1 MISLVICSAHKK
13 ISKALVNNITESI
26 GVQHEIVYIDNHDNR
41 HSIFSA
47 YNEGVARCRY
57 PYLCFIHED
66 VFFHSH
72 NWGKKIINHLQ
83 VPNVGICGLAGRDFV
98 TRVPASWRVKLPS
111 VNIIQSDHSG
121 RKSSKKRLNP
131 PQYKL
136 ERRNVVL
143 LDGVML
149 CMKKEI
155 FNHIRFDD
163 QLEGFHGYDFDICIQ
178 AAVNG
183 FDNYVMYDIEV
194 EHFSRGNPDAEYYR
208 ILIKVFRKW
217 SNLLPLTLK
226 NAPNE
231 QIKQLPAIEKKGVS
245 RLLGKLVRRE
255 FPTNEIVAEISY
267 FINSIDLDN
276 KQTRLKTILPEVYAQ
291 KLIYFTV
298 NKIPKRF
305 LCLVKGVLKQ
315 ST

>member
-1 MISLVICSAHKK
+1 
-13 ISKALVNNITESI
+13 
-26 GVQHEIVYIDNHDNR
+26 
-41 HSIFSA
+41 
-47 YNEGVARCRY
+47 
-57 PYLCFIHED
+57 
-66 VFFHSH
+66 
-72 NWGKKIINHLQ
+72 
-83 VPNVGICGLAGRDFV
+83 
-98 TRVPASWRVKLPS
+98 
-111 VNIIQSDHSG
+111 
-121 RKSSKKRLNP
+121 
-131 PQYKL
+131 
-136 ERRNVVL
+136 
-143 LDGVML
+143 
-149 CMKKEI
+149 
-155 FNHIRFDD
+155 
-163 QLEGFHGYDFDICIQ
+163 
-178 AAVNG
+178 
-183 FDNYVMYDIEV
+183 MYDIEV

-255 FPTNEIVAEISY
+255 FPTSEIVAEISY

-276 KQTRLKTILPEVYAQ
+276 KRTRLKTILPEVYAQ

>member
-1 MISLVICSAHKK
+1 MISLVICSAHKE
-13 ISKALVNNITESI
+13 ISKVLANNISESI
-26 GVQHEIVYIDNHDNR
+26 GVQYEIVFIDNHDNR
-41 HSIFSA
+41 YSIFSA
-47 YNEGVARCRY
+47 YNEGITRCKY

-98 TRVPASWRVKLPS
+98 TRVPASWKVKLPS

-121 RKSSKKRLNP
+121 RKTSKKRLNP

-155 FNHIRFDD
+155 FNTIRFDD
-163 QLEGFHGYDFDICIQ
+163 QMEGFHGYDFDICIQ

-194 EHFSRGNPDAEYYR
+194 EHFSRGNPNAEYYR
-208 ILIKVFRKW
+208 LLIKVFRKW
-217 SNLLPLTLK
+217 IHQLPLVVK
-226 NAPNE
+226 DAPKE
-231 QIKQLPAIEKKGVS
+231 QIEQLSLIERKGLS

-255 FPTNEIVAEISY
+255 FRTTEIVAEISY
-267 FINSIDLDN
+267 FTNSIDLKN
-276 KQTRLKTILPEVYAQ
+276 KQMRLRTIIPEVYAE
-291 KLIYFTV
+291 KLVYYAV

-305 LCLVKGVLKQ
+305 LHFINSVLK
-315 ST
+315 